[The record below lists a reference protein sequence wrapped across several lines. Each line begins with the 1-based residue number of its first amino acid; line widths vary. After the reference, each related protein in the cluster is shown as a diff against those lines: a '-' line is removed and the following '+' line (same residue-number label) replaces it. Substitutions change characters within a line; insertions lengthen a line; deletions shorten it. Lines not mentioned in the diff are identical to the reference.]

1 MQPNSSSADKP
12 PKDSAILDIHNP
24 EIPLPSGAI
33 FDFRPVRWLRK
44 DLSVPT
50 PETSSTQSK
59 SSPRQDRSR

>member
-24 EIPLPSGAI
+24 EIPLPTGAI

-44 DLSVPT
+44 DLSVPM
-50 PETSSTQSK
+50 PETSSTPS
-59 SSPRQDRSR
+59 